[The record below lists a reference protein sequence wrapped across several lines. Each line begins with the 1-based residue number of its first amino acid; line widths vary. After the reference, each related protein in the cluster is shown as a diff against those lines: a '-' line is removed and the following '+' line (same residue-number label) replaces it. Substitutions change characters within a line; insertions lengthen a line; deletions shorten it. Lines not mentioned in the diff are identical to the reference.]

1 MRKTV
6 FKNLKA
12 VFPRIVDN
20 YNSPSSESCMVENS
34 KITQKVIPF
43 HKSRVTTIQ
52 DKKLSNETQAIDSE
66 KQFIENKVI
75 KFKL

>member
-1 MRKTV
+1 
-6 FKNLKA
+6 
-12 VFPRIVDN
+12 
-20 YNSPSSESCMVENS
+20 MVENS

-43 HKSRVTTIQ
+43 HESRVTTIQ
-52 DKKLSNETQAIDSE
+52 ERNYLNETQAIDSE

>member
-1 MRKTV
+1 
-6 FKNLKA
+6 
-12 VFPRIVDN
+12 
-20 YNSPSSESCMVENS
+20 MVENS

-43 HKSRVTTIQ
+43 HESRVTTIQ

>member
-1 MRKTV
+1 M
-6 FKNLKA
+6 
-12 VFPRIVDN
+12 DN

-43 HKSRVTTIQ
+43 HEIESNNNPRRNY
-52 DKKLSNETQAIDSE
+52 LNETQAIDSE